1 MKESENMSGTIKLKD
16 EEKKNLISKLEQR
29 FEENMLRH
37 EGVTWDAIQKKI
49 EKNDDILNALN
60 EMEKAGGEP
69 DVVNLEVNR
78 GSYHFIDCSRET
90 PEGHRNLC
98 YDDEALHARKKN
110 KPEGSAK
117 GKAEEI
123 GVRLLTEDEYRKL
136 QSLVE
141 VDTKTSSWIETPT
154 SIRKLGGALFG
165 DRRFNTVFIYHN
177 GAESYYGARG
187 FRGIL
192 EI

>member
-1 MKESENMSGTIKLKD
+1 MSGRIKLKD
-16 EEKKNLISKLEQR
+16 EEKKNLITKLENR

-49 EKNDDILNALN
+49 ENSDEHLSALN

-78 GSYHFIDCSRET
+78 GSYHFIDCSKET

-98 YDDEALHARKKN
+98 YDDEALNSRKKN

-117 GKAEEI
+117 GKAKEMGI
-123 GVRLLTEDEYRKL
+123 RLLTEDEYRKL
-136 QSLVE
+136 QTLVE
-141 VDTKTSSWIETPT
+141 VDTKTSSWIETPE

-165 DRRFNTVFIYHN
+165 DRRFDTVFIYHN
-177 GAESYYGARG
+177 GAESYYGVRG